1 MLQPGDKVAIVDDVV
16 EGTVVTVQGNM
27 IAIETKEGFLL
38 EYDKREVVK
47 LDSEEIF
54 WGPVPLSRILRD
66 KEDQKK
72 QKKPRKSGKR
82 EAYILEVD
90 LHLEAILPS
99 DTYLEHYQKLPF
111 QLNVARERL
120 EKAMEDRIPRMVFI
134 HGKGDGILR
143 TELNYLLSRYNN
155 INYYPADQRRYKG
168 GAVEVYF
175 IQNHRD

>member
-16 EGTVVTVQGNM
+16 EGTVVTVHGNK

-38 EYDKREVVK
+38 EYHKREVVK
-47 LDSEEIF
+47 LDTEEIF
-54 WGPVPLSRILRD
+54 WGPVPISSILRD

-72 QKKPRKSGKR
+72 QKKARKSGKR
-82 EAYILEVD
+82 ETYILEVD

-134 HGKGDGILR
+134 HGKGDGVLR
-143 TELNYLLSRYNN
+143 TELNYLLSRYSN

-175 IQNHRD
+175 IQKSRD